1 MRSVGKVI
9 RPIANRA
16 AKRDYSF
23 ILDDITS
30 LSGYIYG
37 KHAIYI
43 YIA

>member
-1 MRSVGKVI
+1 MRTVDKVI
-9 RPIANRA
+9 RPFTNRA

-37 KHAIYI
+37 KHAMLI